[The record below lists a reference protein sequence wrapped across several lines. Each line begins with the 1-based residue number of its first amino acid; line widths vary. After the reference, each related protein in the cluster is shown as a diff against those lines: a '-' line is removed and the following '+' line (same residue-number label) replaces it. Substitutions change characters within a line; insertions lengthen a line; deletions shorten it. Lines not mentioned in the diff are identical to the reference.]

1 MIISQM
7 SRMLT
12 LDEKRVASSA
22 TSSGPAGV
30 CNVDEDWVIM
40 YLGNEKRWDEMDYP
54 YCRHSR
60 TGSLSSPGGQRYDGS
75 TNRQACHVQ
84 GPVALYTIP
93 YNLP

>member
-40 YLGNEKRWDEMDYP
+40 YLGDEKRWDEMDYP

-60 TGSLSSPGGQRYDGS
+60 TGSCPPRVRG
-75 TNRQACHVQ
+75 TT
-84 GPVALYTIP
+84 VALTGRRVMYKGQ
-93 YNLP
+93 